1 MTHMHKVGPVVASI
15 CVLLFRASLLS
26 ASYVVGAAKKE
37 KENVFEIS
45 SLWNQRSYTFFAHV
59 KHL

>member
-45 SLWNQRSYTFFAHV
+45 SL
-59 KHL
+59 